1 MREINVKDIIPF
13 VREMCMDATVN
24 LGDDVMGAYN
34 DAIESEESPAGKEI
48 IKVLRE
54 NARIACEEGLPACQ
68 DCGVAVLFVEIGQS
82 VSFVGGDI
90 SEALAEGVR
99 QGYKDGYLRKS
110 IVDKPATGRINTGD
124 NTPPVIHYNIVPGD
138 RVKITFLAKGGGC
151 ENMSTVIM
159 LTPAQGIEGVKKAV
173 IERVRQSG
181 GNPCPPIKV
190 GVGIGGT
197 FEKAA
202 FLAKKALLRKV
213 GVLSDDP
220 EMAEVEKE
228 LLEKINRLGI
238 GPQGMGGSTTA
249 FSVAIETHP
258 CHIASLPLAI
268 NIDCHVSRHKEV
280 EI

>member
-1 MREINVKDIIPF
+1 MREIQVGDLIPV
-13 VREMCMDATVN
+13 VREMCMDATCN
-24 LGDDVMGAYN
+24 LGEDILSSYDNAV
-34 DAIESEESPAGKEI
+34 EKEESPAAVEI
-48 IKVLRE
+48 LKVLRE
-54 NARIACEEGLPACQ
+54 NARIASEEGMPACQ
-68 DCGVAVLFVEIGQS
+68 DCGFAVLFVDIGQD
-82 VSFVGGDI
+82 VLFVGGDLY
-90 SEALAEGVR
+90 EALAEGVR
-99 QGYKDGYLRKS
+99 QGYRDGYLRKS
-110 IVDKPATGRINTGD
+110 IVDRPATGRVNTGD
-124 NTPPVIHYNIVPGD
+124 NTPPVVHYNIVPGD

-151 ENMSTVIM
+151 ENMSTVMM

-202 FLAKKALLRKV
+202 YLAKKALLRKI
-213 GVLSDDP
+213 GEKSSDP
-220 EMAEVEKE
+220 EMAEVEDE
-228 LLEKINRLGI
+228 ILEKINKLGI
-238 GPQGMGGSTTA
+238 GPQGLGGSTTA

-280 EI
+280 EL

>member
-1 MREINVKDIIPF
+1 MREILVGDLIQV
-13 VREMCMDATVN
+13 VRDMCMDATCN
-24 LGDDVMGAYN
+24 LGEDILSSYDNAV
-34 DAIESEESPAGKEI
+34 EKEESPAAVEI
-48 IKVLRE
+48 LKVLRE
-54 NARIACEEGLPACQ
+54 NARIASEEGMPACQ
-68 DCGVAVLFVEIGQS
+68 DCGFAVLFVDIGQE
-82 VSFVGGDI
+82 VLFVGGDLY
-90 SEALAEGVR
+90 EALAEGVR
-99 QGYKDGYLRKS
+99 QGYRDGYLRKS
-110 IVDKPATGRINTGD
+110 IVDRPATGRVNTGD

-151 ENMSTVIM
+151 ENMSTVMM

-202 FLAKKALLRKV
+202 YLAKKALLRKI
-213 GVLSDDP
+213 GDKSSDP
-220 EMAEVEKE
+220 EMAEVEDE
-228 LLEKINRLGI
+228 ILEKINKLGV
-238 GPQGMGGSTTA
+238 GPQGLGGSTTA

-280 EI
+280 EL